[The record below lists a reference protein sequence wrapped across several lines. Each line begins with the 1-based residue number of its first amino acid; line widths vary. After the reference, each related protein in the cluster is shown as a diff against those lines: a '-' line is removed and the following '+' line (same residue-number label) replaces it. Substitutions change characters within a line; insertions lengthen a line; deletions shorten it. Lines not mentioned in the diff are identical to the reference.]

1 MKSQFRSLLFSLIAL
16 PAAACGGDR
25 PSTSTVAVESPTVQT
40 PAPIVEPKAEPPKVE
55 TPVVAKIA
63 EPVTKFSD
71 AMEQGKALAAKGDN
85 AGARAMFESAIKLD
99 KKKAEPHIELAR
111 VLVAM
116 NERGLALKEANK
128 AVKLAP
134 ESSLAFNTL
143 GRAELLRFNYDNA
156 IVAFRQATEINP
168 DNVWAWNNLGFCHL
182 QLKHY
187 QEAVDALVEATS
199 RKGAEGYMW
208 NNLGTAYEQLDQL
221 DEARAAFEKGGTAGS
236 KEALASRKR
245 LEGVK
250 TIAIAKSVDDTKPE
264 AKTTEKTYD
273 QKEEMPSVDV
283 DKAGDGGTTAPT
295 TDEQKPDDKSTM

>member
-1 MKSQFRSLLFSLIAL
+1 MKSQLNCILFALL
-16 PAAACGGDR
+16 AACGGDR
-25 PSTSTVAVESPTVQT
+25 PSTTTVAVESPSVQ
-40 PAPIVEPKAEPPKVE
+40 PKVE
-55 TPVVAKIA
+55 QPAVEAPKVEKPVVAEPVKA
-63 EPVTKFSD
+63 APAPVTKFSD
-71 AMEQGKALAAKGDN
+71 AMEQGKALAAKGDTK
-85 AGARAMFESAIKLD
+85 GAREMFESAIKLD
-99 KKKAEPHIELAR
+99 KKAAEPHIELAR
-111 VLVAM
+111 MFVSM
-116 NERGLALKEANK
+116 NERGLAIKEANK

-134 ESSLAFNTL
+134 ESSLAYNTL

-187 QEAVDALVEATS
+187 QDAVDALVEATS

-250 TIAIAKSVDDTKPE
+250 TIAIAKSVDDTAKPE
-264 AKTTEKTYD
+264 SKTTDKTYD
-273 QKEEMPSVDV
+273 QSEPMPSTDV
-283 DKAGDGGTTAPT
+283 DAAGDGGTASPT
-295 TDEQKPDDKSTM
+295 TEQKPDDKSTM